1 MVITLEKSQSL
12 DNRLTLSGISWEKF
26 GQIEATF
33 ADVEGVRFVYF
44 DGLLE
49 IMILGKE
56 HEYYKRTISLLL
68 EAYLRTKNIRF
79 YSGGS
84 ATLGNQSMRGRKE
97 PDESYNLYSKKVI
110 PDLVIEVIV
119 TSGNINILEIYH
131 HIGIPEVWFYER
143 GKLTVYSLNDDQY
156 IKASQSNL
164 LPDLDLEVL
173 TRYIIYHDQYDAVTE
188 FVNELSNDDAT

>member
-44 DGLLE
+44 EGLLE

-68 EAYLRTKNIRF
+68 ESYLRTKNI
-79 YSGGS
+79 Y
-84 ATLGNQSMRGRKE
+84 K
-97 PDESYNLYSKKVI
+97 
-110 PDLVIEVIV
+110 
-119 TSGNINILEIYH
+119 
-131 HIGIPEVWFYER
+131 
-143 GKLTVYSLNDDQY
+143 
-156 IKASQSNL
+156 
-164 LPDLDLEVL
+164 
-173 TRYIIYHDQYDAVTE
+173 
-188 FVNELSNDDAT
+188 